1 LATYT
6 AELKPNQ
13 EGRIACMKLLKTA
26 IKLLEDKSQ
35 HTTEEGKS
43 LIQTFKKEFNKLMK
57 GKPILKTPK
66 TAQMAFV
73 TV

>member
-1 LATYT
+1 MHLDLGNVHCR
-6 AELKPNQ
+6 AETKPRRPNRMH
-13 EGRIACMKLLKTA
+13 E